1 MTNIQG
7 FRLFHYET
15 HDSTNDAAKRHAREV
30 AIEKAVFIADQ
41 QTNGRGRSGNTWESP
56 IGNLYMSV
64 LMPCQVEM
72 RHAGQFSFIAAI
84 ALHQALSP
92 YLSEADDLRL
102 KWPNDLLL
110 NNKKLAGI
118 LLESEGQGMNL
129 SWIVIGMGVNLNSA
143 PDYAAS
149 LNGEISPIDLAQD
162 ILQHIHAWIDVYM
175 DQGFGPVRAGW
186 LERCAGLGN
195 QIQARL
201 PNQTKQGTF
210 ETIDDQGCLILN
222 VNGKPERITSGEI
235 FFDI

>member
-7 FRLFHYET
+7 FRLFQYET
-15 HDSTNDAAKRHAREV
+15 HDSTNDAAKCHAREV

-84 ALHQALSP
+84 ALYEALSP
-92 YLSEADDLRL
+92 YLSETDDLRL

-118 LLESEGQGMNL
+118 LLESEGQGMTL
-129 SWIVIGMGVNLNSA
+129 SWIVIGMGVNLNAA

-149 LNGEISPIDLAQD
+149 LNGEILPLDLAQD
-162 ILQHIHAWIDVYM
+162 ILKHIRAWTDIYM
-175 DQGFGPVRAGW
+175 DQGFGPVRTCW
-186 LERCAGLGN
+186 LERSARLGS

-201 PNQTKQGTF
+201 PNETKQGIF

-222 VNGKPERITSGEI
+222 VDGRSERITSGEI